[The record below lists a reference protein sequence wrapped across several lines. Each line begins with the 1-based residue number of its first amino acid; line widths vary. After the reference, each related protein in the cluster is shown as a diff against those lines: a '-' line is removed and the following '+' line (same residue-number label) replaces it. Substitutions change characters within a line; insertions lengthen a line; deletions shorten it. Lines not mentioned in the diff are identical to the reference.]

1 MGIKFANKASTSLTS
16 GINSSATSIDV
27 ADGSVFP
34 ALGTND
40 HFFATLQFLNDSSET
55 EVIKV
60 TAVSGNTLTVDR
72 SIETSKSF
80 SANDIIE
87 LRVTSQ
93 ALADPTLL
101 ADGVKLEDG
110 HKIQLGDSDDLQIY
124 HDGSDSFIT
133 DTGAGDLYIQG
144 SEVTLKRG
152 ADTKLNTT
160 LYGVQ
165 VTGRIDATDI
175 DLSGTIL
182 SDGFKSDGESTDYNI
197 FSRVNTTHPAIYV
210 QSTGTKIASFATGSV
225 LPNGGTEILAVNST
239 GIDVTGTVH
248 AQSAVVITDP
258 SPRLILKDSTDSD
271 DHSIRFRGSDDV
283 DNLQITS
290 TSNHLNF
297 ITADSNKNI
306 LMKPNDATALEVDTT
321 GINVTGTVTADGVKL
336 GDNEKL
342 QFGDVT
348 TPDLEIY
355 HDGSNSRITDQG
367 TGSLIIT
374 GEELSLQAANG
385 YRRIHAQNGAS
396 GQTLLYYGTD
406 STSKL
411 ATTSAGIDVT
421 GTVTA
426 GGVSLGNNERITL
439 GEESDGKLE
448 IYEAAGGNGV
458 IEQTGSGDIVV
469 KGANGS
475 LRNDSNDA
483 VIAWFPTYAALAYR
497 GASGAGT
504 KLTTTSTGID
514 VTGTVTADSSISIES
529 DADQTDP
536 QPDLNFFNNE
546 DAAVSQRIG
555 QLNFYGKNNLSG
567 VGSADIKYG
576 WQELRTINVTDGQES
591 AQHET
596 WVSDGLGSHTR
607 VLQVQPTGIDVT
619 GTVTCDEALTISS
632 TGAAADAKPDI
643 WLFNNA
649 SAAVNERLGQI
660 TWFGKNDASPEQET
674 VNYAFQE
681 VKTTNVGDG
690 TEQAEMQFH
699 VRNGASHLEVLTLD
713 SSGINV
719 TGTVTADKVKV
730 GNNEFIELGDNS
742 ELKLH
747 FNGTDSYIAETGS
760 GNLRIAADDFR
771 VQNGNATVTLIQANE
786 GGSTALHWGGGTNT
800 GVKLETKQS
809 GVDISGSLDVTG
821 TVEADAFTGHITSV
835 VSSSAQTIAT
845 TNYGVRKIHTGGAV
859 TYTFNETGAISG
871 NNIGK
876 AIVIANA
883 GTDTITCNFTTSKF
897 YKMISG
903 VDADLSGSG
912 ASSITIAKGGIAE
925 IVITETNKALVFGAG
940 VA

>member
-504 KLTTTSTGID
+504 KLETTATGID
-514 VTGTVTADSSISIES
+514 VTGTVSCDTGISIAS
-529 DADQTDP
+529 NADQTDP

-546 DAAVSQRIG
+546 DDAVSQRIG
-555 QLNFYGKNNLSG
+555 QVNFYGKNNLSG
-567 VGSADIKYG
+567 AGIADVKYG
-576 WQELRTINVTDGQES
+576 WQELRTINVTDGEES

-596 WVSDGLGSHTR
+596 WVKDGAGGNKR

-649 SAAVNERLGQI
+649 PAAVDERLGQI
-660 TWFGKNDASPEQET
+660 TWFGKNDVSPEQET

-699 VRNGASHLEVLTLD
+699 IRNGASHLEVLTLD
-713 SSGINV
+713 SSGIDV
-719 TGTVTADKVKV
+719 TGGITSDYLDLTGGKTTTTTGEVALDKIKFSAMADDSATIFAEVNGGITTLVLDMQDDAHELIEHRIDGATPLKVK
-730 GNNEFIELGDNS
+730 
-742 ELKLH
+742 K
-747 FNGTDSYIAETGS
+747 TG
-760 GNLRIAADDFR
+760 I
-771 VQNGNATVTLIQANE
+771 
-786 GGSTALHWGGGTNT
+786 
-800 GVKLETKQS
+800 
-809 GVDISGSLDVTG
+809 DVTG
-821 TVEADAFTGHITSV
+821 TVEADAFTGHMTSV

-871 NNIGK
+871 NDIGK